1 MKIHLIAVGK
11 KMPEW
16 INAGYAEF
24 SKRMPPELQINLIE
38 ITPSIRN
45 KTTPI
50 EKNIKEE
57 GERIQSAI
65 PANSKLIVLDEKG
78 KNFSSIDLSRKI
90 EGWLPM
96 GQDISLVIGGADGID
111 PEIKQQADEK
121 WSLSSFTLPHAL
133 VRVVV
138 AEQLYR
144 AWSIL
149 QGHPY
154 HRE

>member
-16 INAGYAEF
+16 VNAGFSEF

-38 ITPSIRN
+38 ITPSVRN
-45 KTTPI
+45 KATPI

-57 GERIQSAI
+57 GEHIQSVISA
-65 PANSKLIVLDEKG
+65 SSRLIILDEKG
-78 KNFSSIDLSRKI
+78 KNFSSIELSKKM
-90 EGWLPM
+90 EAWLPL
-96 GQDISLVIGGADGID
+96 GQDISLIIGGADGLD
-111 PEIKQQADEK
+111 DRIKQSADET

-133 VRVVV
+133 VRVLI

-144 AWSIL
+144 GWSIL
-149 QGHPY
+149 KKHPY
-154 HRE
+154 HRQ

>member
-1 MKIHLIAVGK
+1 VKIHLIAVGK

-16 INAGYAEF
+16 INNGYTEF

-38 ITPSIRN
+38 ITPSTRN
-45 KTTPI
+45 KSTPI

-65 PANSKLIVLDEKG
+65 PTNTKLIILDEKG
-78 KNFSSIDLSRKI
+78 KDFSSIELSKKI
-90 EGWLPM
+90 EGWLSV
-96 GQDISLVIGGADGID
+96 GQDIALVVGGADGID
-111 PEIKQQADEK
+111 PDIKQQADEK

>member
-1 MKIHLIAVGK
+1 
-11 KMPEW
+11 MPEW
-16 INAGYAEF
+16 INTGYAEF

-38 ITPSIRN
+38 ITPSVRN
-45 KTTPI
+45 KSTPV

-57 GERIQSAI
+57 GARIQTAI
-65 PANSKLIVLDEKG
+65 PANSRLIVLDEKG
-78 KNFSSIDLSRKI
+78 KNFSSVALSEKM
-90 EGWLPM
+90 ESWLPM
-96 GQDISLVIGGADGID
+96 GQDISIVIGGADGID
-111 PEIKQQADEK
+111 PVIKQQADEK

-138 AEQLYR
+138 TEQLYR

>member
-57 GERIQSAI
+57 GERIQSAVSN
-65 PANSKLIVLDEKG
+65 NSRLIVLDEKG
-78 KNFSSIDLSRKI
+78 KNFSSIELSKKM
-90 EGWLPM
+90 ENWLPM
-96 GQDISLVIGGADGID
+96 GQDIVLVIGGADGID
-111 PEIKQQADEK
+111 PAIKKQADEK
-121 WSLSSFTLPHAL
+121 WSLSAFTLPHAL

>member
-1 MKIHLIAVGK
+1 MRIHLIAVGK

-16 INAGYAEF
+16 VNSGFSEF
-24 SKRMPPELQINLIE
+24 SKRMPPELQINLAE
-38 ITPSIRN
+38 ITPSVRN

-57 GERIQSAI
+57 GKRIQSAI
-65 PANSKLIVLDEKG
+65 PSNSRLIVLDEKG
-78 KNFSSIDLSRKI
+78 KKFSSIELSKKM
-90 EGWLPM
+90 EEWFPQ
-96 GQDISLVIGGADGID
+96 GQDIAIVIGGADGID
-111 PEIKQQADEK
+111 DRIKQQADET

-133 VRVVV
+133 VRVIV

-149 QGHPY
+149 KGHPY

>member
-1 MKIHLIAVGK
+1 MRIHLIAVGN

-16 INAGYAEF
+16 VNSGFLEF

-38 ITPSIRN
+38 ITPSVRN

-65 PANSKLIVLDEKG
+65 PSNSRLIVLDEKG
-78 KNFSSIDLSRKI
+78 KNFSSVNLSKKM
-90 EGWLPM
+90 ESWLPM
-96 GQDISLVIGGADGID
+96 GQDISIVIGGADGVD
-111 PEIKQQADEK
+111 NVIKQQAVEK
-121 WSLSSFTLPHAL
+121 WSLSSLTLPHAL

-149 QGHPY
+149 KGHPY

>member
-1 MKIHLIAVGK
+1 MKVHLIAVGK

-16 INAGYAEF
+16 INSGYAEF
-24 SKRMPPELQINLIE
+24 SKRMPPELQIDLIE
-38 ITPSIRN
+38 ITPSVRN
-45 KTTPI
+45 KTTPT

-57 GERIQSAI
+57 GKRIQSAI
-65 PANSKLIVLDEKG
+65 PANSRLIVLDEKG
-78 KNFSSIDLSRKI
+78 KNFGSIALSKKM
-90 EGWLPM
+90 ESWLPM
-96 GQDISLVIGGADGID
+96 GQDIVLVIGGADGID
-111 PEIKQQADEK
+111 PKIKQQADEK

-149 QGHPY
+149 KGHPY

>member
-1 MKIHLIAVGK
+1 
-11 KMPEW
+11 MPEW
-16 INAGYAEF
+16 INTGYAEF

-38 ITPSIRN
+38 ITPSVRN
-45 KTTPI
+45 KSTPV

-57 GERIQSAI
+57 GARIQTAI
-65 PANSKLIVLDEKG
+65 PANSRLIVLDKKG
-78 KNFSSIDLSRKI
+78 KNFSSVALSEKM
-90 EGWLPM
+90 ESWLPM
-96 GQDISLVIGGADGID
+96 GQDISIVIGGADGID
-111 PEIKQQADEK
+111 PVIKQQADEK

-138 AEQLYR
+138 TEQLYR

>member
-1 MKIHLIAVGK
+1 
-11 KMPEW
+11 MPEW
-16 INAGYAEF
+16 VNNGFSEF
-24 SKRMPPELQINLIE
+24 IKRMPPELQINLIE
-38 ITPSIRN
+38 ITPSVRN

-57 GERIQSAI
+57 GERIHSAI
-65 PANSKLIVLDEKG
+65 PSNSRLIVLDEKG
-78 KNFSSIDLSRKI
+78 KNFSSVDLSIKM
-90 EGWLPM
+90 ESWLPM
-96 GQDISLVIGGADGID
+96 GQDISIVIGGADGID
-111 PEIKQQADEK
+111 NVIKQQAVEK

-149 QGHPY
+149 KGHPY

>member
-16 INAGYAEF
+16 INTGYSEF

-38 ITPSIRN
+38 ITPSTRN
-45 KTTPI
+45 KSTSI

-65 PANSKLIVLDEKG
+65 PDNSKLIVPDEKG
-78 KNFSSIDLSRKI
+78 KDFSCIALSK
-90 EGWLPM
+90 EMESWLPR
-96 GQDISLVIGGADGID
+96 GEAISIVIGGTDGID
-111 PEIKQQADEK
+111 PVIKQQADEK
-121 WSLSSFTLPHAL
+121 WSLSSLTLPHAL

-149 QGHPY
+149 KGHPY

>member
-16 INAGYAEF
+16 INTGYAEF

-38 ITPSIRN
+38 ITPSVRN
-45 KTTPI
+45 KSTPV

-57 GERIQSAI
+57 GARIQTAI
-65 PANSKLIVLDEKG
+65 QANSRLIVLDKKG
-78 KNFSSIDLSRKI
+78 KNFSSVALSEKM
-90 EGWLPM
+90 ESWLPM
-96 GQDISLVIGGADGID
+96 GQDISIVIGGADGID
-111 PEIKQQADEK
+111 PVIKQQADEK

-138 AEQLYR
+138 TEQLYR

>member
-1 MKIHLIAVGK
+1 MRIHLIAVGK

-16 INAGYAEF
+16 VNSGFSEF
-24 SKRMPPELQINLIE
+24 SKRMPPELQINLVE
-38 ITPSIRN
+38 ITPSVRN

-50 EKNIKEE
+50 EKSIKEE

-65 PANSKLIVLDEKG
+65 PSNSRLIVLDEKG
-78 KNFSSIDLSRKI
+78 KNFSSIELSKKM
-90 EGWLPM
+90 EDWFPQ
-96 GQDISLVIGGADGID
+96 GQDIAIVIGGADGID
-111 PEIKQQADEK
+111 DRIKQQADET
-121 WSLSSFTLPHAL
+121 WSLSSLTLPHAL

-144 AWSIL
+144 GWSIL
-149 QGHPY
+149 KGHPY

>member
-1 MKIHLIAVGK
+1 
-11 KMPEW
+11 MPEW
-16 INAGYAEF
+16 INTGYVEF

-38 ITPSIRN
+38 ITPSTRN
-45 KTTPI
+45 KSTPI
-50 EKNIKEE
+50 ENNIKEE

-65 PANSKLIVLDEKG
+65 PTNSKLIVLDEKG
-78 KNFSSIDLSRKI
+78 KIFSSIDLSRKI

-96 GQDISLVIGGADGID
+96 GQDIALVIGGADGID
-111 PEIKQQADEK
+111 PEIKQKADEK

-154 HRE
+154 HRD

>member
-1 MKIHLIAVGK
+1 MRIHLIAVGK

-16 INAGYAEF
+16 INSGYTEF
-24 SKRMPPELQINLIE
+24 SKRMPPEMKINLIE
-38 ITPSIRN
+38 ITPSVRN
-45 KTTPI
+45 KSTTT

-57 GERIQSAI
+57 GERIQFAI
-65 PANSKLIVLDEKG
+65 PSNSRLIVLDEKG
-78 KNFSSIDLSRKI
+78 KNFSSIELSKQM
-90 EGWLPM
+90 ESWLPM
-96 GQDISLVIGGADGID
+96 GQDISIVIGGSDGID
-111 PEIKQQADEK
+111 PLIIQRADK
-121 WSLSSFTLPHAL
+121 TWSLSSFTLPHAL
-133 VRVVV
+133 VRVVI

>member
-16 INAGYAEF
+16 VNAGFSEF

-38 ITPSIRN
+38 ITPSTRN
-45 KTTPI
+45 KSTSI

-65 PANSKLIVLDEKG
+65 PDNSKLIVLDEKG
-78 KNFSSIDLSRKI
+78 KDFSSIALSK
-90 EGWLPM
+90 EMESWLPM
-96 GQDISLVIGGADGID
+96 GQDISIVIGGADGID
-111 PEIKQQADEK
+111 PVIKQQADEK
-121 WSLSSFTLPHAL
+121 WSLSSLTLPHAL

-144 AWSIL
+144 AWSIMK
-149 QGHPY
+149 GHPY

>member
-1 MKIHLIAVGK
+1 MKVHLIAVGK

-16 INAGYAEF
+16 INTGYVEF

-38 ITPSIRN
+38 ITPSTRN
-45 KTTPI
+45 KSTPI
-50 EKNIKEE
+50 ENNIKEE

-65 PANSKLIVLDEKG
+65 PTNSKLIVLDEKG
-78 KNFSSIDLSRKI
+78 KIFSSIDLSRKI

-96 GQDISLVIGGADGID
+96 GQDIALVIGGADGID
-111 PEIKQQADEK
+111 PEIKQKADEK

-144 AWSIL
+144 A
-149 QGHPY
+149 
-154 HRE
+154 

>member
-1 MKIHLIAVGK
+1 MKVHLIAVGK

-16 INAGYAEF
+16 INSGYAEF
-24 SKRMPPELQINLIE
+24 SKRMPPELQIDLIE
-38 ITPSIRN
+38 ITPSVRN
-45 KTTPI
+45 KTTPT

-57 GERIQSAI
+57 AKRIQSAI
-65 PANSKLIVLDEKG
+65 PANSRLIVLDEKG
-78 KNFSSIDLSRKI
+78 KNFSSIALSKKM
-90 EGWLPM
+90 ESWLPM
-96 GQDISLVIGGADGID
+96 GQDIVLVIGGADGID
-111 PEIKQQADEK
+111 PKIKQQADEK

-149 QGHPY
+149 KGHPY

>member
-1 MKIHLIAVGK
+1 MKIHLIAIGK

-16 INAGYAEF
+16 VNTGFSEF

-38 ITPSIRN
+38 ITPSVRN
-45 KTTPI
+45 KSTPI

-65 PANSKLIVLDEKG
+65 PPNSRLIILDEKG
-78 KNFSSIDLSRKI
+78 ENFSSIDLSNKM
-90 EGWLPM
+90 ENWLPM
-96 GQDISLVIGGADGID
+96 GQDVSIVIGGADGID
-111 PEIKQQADEK
+111 KTIKQNADEL
-121 WSLSSFTLPHAL
+121 WSLSTLTMPHSL
-133 VRVVV
+133 VRVFI

-144 AWSIL
+144 GWSIL
-149 QGHPY
+149 KGHPY

>member
-1 MKIHLIAVGK
+1 
-11 KMPEW
+11 MPEW
-16 INAGYAEF
+16 INTGYAEF

-38 ITPSIRN
+38 ITPSVRN
-45 KTTPI
+45 KSTPV

-57 GERIQSAI
+57 SARIQTAI
-65 PANSKLIVLDEKG
+65 PANSRLIVLDKKG
-78 KNFSSIDLSRKI
+78 KNFSSVALSEKM
-90 EGWLPM
+90 ESWLPM
-96 GQDISLVIGGADGID
+96 GQDISIVIGGADGID
-111 PEIKQQADEK
+111 PVIKQQADEK

-138 AEQLYR
+138 TEQLYR

>member
-1 MKIHLIAVGK
+1 MKVHLIAVGK

-38 ITPSIRN
+38 ITPSTRN
-45 KTTPI
+45 KSTPI

-138 AEQLYR
+138 VEQLYR

-149 QGHPY
+149 KGHPY

>member
-1 MKIHLIAVGK
+1 MKIFLIAVGK

-16 INAGYAEF
+16 INTGYAEF

-38 ITPSIRN
+38 VTPSIRN

-50 EKNIKEE
+50 EKNIREE

-78 KNFSSIDLSRKI
+78 KNFGSIELSKKI
-90 EGWLPM
+90 EDWLPM
-96 GQDISLVIGGADGID
+96 GQDIVLVIGGADGVD
-111 PEIKQQADEK
+111 PAIKQQANEK

>member
-1 MKIHLIAVGK
+1 MRIHLIAVGK

-16 INAGYAEF
+16 VNSGFSEF
-24 SKRMPPELQINLIE
+24 SKRMPPELQINLVE
-38 ITPSIRN
+38 ITPSVRN

-57 GERIQSAI
+57 GKRIQSAI
-65 PANSKLIVLDEKG
+65 PSNSRLIVLDEKG
-78 KNFSSIDLSRKI
+78 KNFSSVELSKKM
-90 EGWLPM
+90 EEWFPQ
-96 GQDISLVIGGADGID
+96 GQDIAIVIGGADGID
-111 PEIKQQADEK
+111 DRIKQQANES

-133 VRVVV
+133 VRVIV

-149 QGHPY
+149 KGHPY

>member
-1 MKIHLIAVGK
+1 
-11 KMPEW
+11 MPEW
-16 INAGYAEF
+16 INTGYTEF

-38 ITPSIRN
+38 ITPSLR
-45 KTTPI
+45 KKSTPV

-57 GERIQSAI
+57 GARIQTAI
-65 PANSKLIVLDEKG
+65 PANSRLIVLDEKG
-78 KNFSSIDLSRKI
+78 KIFNSIELSKI
-90 EGWLPM
+90 IESWLPM
-96 GQDISLVIGGADGID
+96 GQDISIVIGGADGID
-111 PEIKQQADEK
+111 PVIKQQADEK

-133 VRVVV
+133 VRVVI

>member
-1 MKIHLIAVGK
+1 MKIYLIAVGK

-16 INAGYAEF
+16 INAGYSEF

-38 ITPSIRN
+38 ITPSTRN
-45 KTTPI
+45 KSTSL

-65 PANSKLIVLDEKG
+65 PDNSKLIVLDEKG
-78 KNFSSIDLSRKI
+78 KDFSSIALSK
-90 EGWLPM
+90 EMESWLPM
-96 GQDISLVIGGADGID
+96 GQDISIVIGGVDGID
-111 PEIKQQADEK
+111 PVIKQQADEK
-121 WSLSSFTLPHAL
+121 WSLSSLTLPHAL

-144 AWSIL
+144 AWSIMK
-149 QGHPY
+149 GHPY

>member
-16 INAGYAEF
+16 INTGYSEF
-24 SKRMPPELQINLIE
+24 SKRMPPELQVNLIE
-38 ITPSIRN
+38 ITPSTRN
-45 KTTPI
+45 KSTSI

-65 PANSKLIVLDEKG
+65 PDNSKLIVLDEKG
-78 KNFSSIDLSRKI
+78 KDFSSIALSK
-90 EGWLPM
+90 EMESWLPM
-96 GQDISLVIGGADGID
+96 GQDISIVIGGADGID
-111 PEIKQQADEK
+111 PVIKQQADEK
-121 WSLSSFTLPHAL
+121 WSLSSLTLPHAL

-144 AWSIL
+144 AWSIMK
-149 QGHPY
+149 GHPY